1 MRLAFM
7 GTPDF
12 AVPTL
17 QALVDAGHEIAA
29 VYSQPPR
36 PANRGKKLTPSPV
49 QQLAEKLGLAV
60 RTPVSLKGE
69 DEKAA
74 FAALDLDACVVAAYG
89 LILPR
94 AVLDAPRHGC
104 LNIHGS
110 LLPRW
115 RGAGPVQRAI
125 LAGDATTGVTIMQM
139 EAGLD
144 TGPMLLKGETSVE
157 GKTAGELTAEIAEL
171 GARLM
176 VQVLGDLAAF
186 PPEVQPDDGVTY
198 AAKVDKAEARLDFSR
213 TAVEVERQV
222 RAFNP
227 MPGAFFELNGERL
240 RVHAA
245 EIAPLFPCE
254 GRGPSPDGA
263 TTGHPELE
271 AQTPASPTPLPPH
284 DPDDSGRWAP
294 ASAGDRRAPG
304 TILDDRLT
312 IACADGAIRPVIIQ
326 RAGRPAMALDDFLRG
341 FALAPGTTIA

>member
-1 MRLAFM
+1 MRIAFM

-17 QALVDAGHEIAA
+17 QALVGAGHEIAA

-36 PANRGKKLTPSPV
+36 PAHRGKKLTPSPV
-49 QQLAEKLGLAV
+49 HQLAESLGLEV

-104 LNIHGS
+104 LNVHGS

-115 RGAGPVQRAI
+115 RGAAPVQRAI
-125 LAGDATTGVTIMQM
+125 MAGDELTGVTIMQM

-144 TGPMLLKGETSVE
+144 TGPMLLKGETPVDS
-157 GKTAGELTAEIAEL
+157 KTAGELTTEIAEL
-171 GARLM
+171 GAQLM
-176 VQVLGDLAAF
+176 VQVLGDLTAY
-186 PPEVQPDDGVTY
+186 PPVGQPEDGVTY
-198 AAKVDKAEARLDFSR
+198 AAKIDKAEARLDFTRS
-213 TAVEVERQV
+213 ADDLERQV

-245 EIAPLFPCE
+245 DIVA
-254 GRGPSPDGA
+254 G
-263 TTGHPELE
+263 
-271 AQTPASPTPLPPH
+271 
-284 DPDDSGRWAP
+284 
-294 ASAGDRRAPG
+294 SAEPG

-312 IACADGAIRPVIIQ
+312 IACADGAIRPRIIQ
-326 RAGRPAMALDDFLRG
+326 RAGRPAMPLDDFLRG
-341 FALAPGTTIA
+341 FAVARGTIIG